1 MKPYKFFK
9 GLGIYFISFF
19 IISTSA
25 ASELVELMSRC
36 APTVHPTTL
45 SAIIRT
51 ESGGNK
57 YALADAGPGHL
68 PWRIR
73 KNMVRSFYPQTLQ
86 DAAGIARGLIDKG
99 HIVAIGLTQLSSR
112 NLKRLGLT
120 VEEVLEPC
128 TNLRSGG
135 QILTE
140 FYMNALKKYQEPNQA
155 LLAAISAYNTGNFQN
170 GFSNGYVKTVLS
182 ASLQQVPQLKTSN
195 QKMPRVYSL
204 ANNNVRGVHNHS
216 RQNMLLK
223 AKLATIEISNQD
235 GFRPFADI

>member
-1 MKPYKFFK
+1 MKIFKFIRFYA
-9 GLGIYFISFF
+9 YFILLLVA
-19 IISTSA
+19 SA
-25 ASELVELMSRC
+25 SSASELISLMSRC
-36 APTVHPTTL
+36 APTIHPTTL

-57 YALADAGPGHL
+57 YALADAGPRHL

-73 KNMVRSFYPQTLQ
+73 KNMVRSFYPKTPQ
-86 DAAGIARGLIDKG
+86 DAASIAKNLINKG

-112 NLKRLGLT
+112 NLKKLGLT
-120 VEEVLEPC
+120 VEEVLDPC

-140 FYMNALKKYQEPNQA
+140 FYTHALKKYSEPNQA

-182 ASLQQVPQLKTSN
+182 ASLQQVPQLKTGN

-204 ANNNVRGVHNHS
+204 ANNNIRGI
-216 RQNMLLK
+216 RTYPTQNMLLK
-223 AKLATIEISNQD
+223 AKLATIEVET
-235 GFRPFADI
+235 F